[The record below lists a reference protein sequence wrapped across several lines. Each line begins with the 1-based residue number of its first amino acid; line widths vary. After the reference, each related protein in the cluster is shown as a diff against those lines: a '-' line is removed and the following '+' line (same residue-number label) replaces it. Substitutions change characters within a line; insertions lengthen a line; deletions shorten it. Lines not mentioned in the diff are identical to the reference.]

1 MSPPLDVTCW
11 SWKNGLCTLDQ
22 NYCLYTHKDTGRR
35 QASFTSHSECSFPLF
50 TSSIIQKRE
59 TLTQSNTEPALTG
72 RNAKIAEA
80 AAAAG
85 FDVTDTNNLIN
96 LVHAIRA
103 ADRAIYPDRYRGSGR
118 YKSDLYPDHWVA
130 AEMRQQRMSENRD
143 LAAQLASVPT
153 FDVSAQRSLRKQL
166 NYDASSGANREPLGA
181 KMSNKRTADDFTP
194 RPTSKIRKIREDHT
208 TVINSYQSTQRIT
221 IDLTQE
227 EDAVDSSA
235 RSCSSHPALGN
246 LTNYQSMAPGRSGN
260 NKQEVQQSNR
270 SATNSSLHK
279 ILDGLKQSEAN
290 IEKDRE
296 ILKERWELDVDLQ
309 LQSVTDD
316 LQILNECFLRAKNA
330 IRDAIMIVEDRLL

>member
-1 MSPPLDVTCW
+1 M
-11 SWKNGLCTLDQ
+11 
-22 NYCLYTHKDTGRR
+22 DTGRR
-35 QASFTSHSECSFPLF
+35 QASFTFH
-50 TSSIIQKRE
+50 K
-59 TLTQSNTEPALTG
+59 PALTG
-72 RNAKIAEA
+72 RNANIAVA

-85 FDVTDTNNLIN
+85 FDVTDTDNLIN
-96 LVHAIRA
+96 LVHAIRD
-103 ADRAIYPDRYRGSGR
+103 ADRAIYPDRYRGLGR

-130 AEMRQQRMSENRD
+130 AEMRQQRMSEDRD
-143 LAAQLASVPT
+143 LEAKLASVPT

-194 RPTSKIRKIREDHT
+194 RPTSKMRKTREDHT
-208 TVINSYQSTQRIT
+208 TVIKSYQSTQRIT

-235 RSCSSHPALGN
+235 RPCSSHPALGD
-246 LTNYQSMAPGRSGN
+246 LTNYQSMVPGRYGN
-260 NKQEVQQSNR
+260 NMQEVQQFRQQSIR
-270 SATNSSLHK
+270 TTTNSSLHR

-296 ILKERWELDVDLQ
+296 ILKERWDVDVDLQ
-309 LQSVTDD
+309 LQSVTED

-330 IRDAIMIVEDRLL
+330 IREAITIVEDRLL